1 MALYGGMQVMKIS
14 KPKSQIE
21 AIIQYLRKNKTITS
35 LQAFKLFNATRLSGI
50 IYVLKERGF
59 EIETELVEVKNRYG
73 HITRIAVYHLIKDI
87 QEQEGEKC

>member
-1 MALYGGMQVMKIS
+1 MAK
-14 KPKSQIE
+14 KKSQTSEIIHHLRKYKSITSME
-21 AIIQYLRKNKTITS
+21 AIKRYG
-35 LQAFKLFNATRLSGI
+35 ATRLSGI

-87 QEQEGEKC
+87 QEQEGE